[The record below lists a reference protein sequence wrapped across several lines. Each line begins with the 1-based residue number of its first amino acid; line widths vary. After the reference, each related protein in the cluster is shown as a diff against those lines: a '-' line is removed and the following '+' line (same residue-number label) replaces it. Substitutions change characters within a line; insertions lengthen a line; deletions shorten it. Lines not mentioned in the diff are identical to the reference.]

1 MADLQ
6 EQNLACIFAAS
17 APARTQYLHPYR
29 QCTPRPWGATATRKL
44 LWPGAPSSLFCFSC
58 TLYSADRSRYLPV
71 SQLAILELNFIFIGH

>member
-29 QCTPRPWGATATRKL
+29 QCTPRPWGATANKNCCGLAHRQVFFAFPVRCIL
-44 LWPGAPSSLFCFSC
+44 LTVAVTFL
-58 TLYSADRSRYLPV
+58 
-71 SQLAILELNFIFIGH
+71 